1 MLQPIVDLWHRW
13 QKAARLASALFE
25 VFLSR
30 WAAANTTRV
39 HDGCSRIPK
48 HYTGKPKPHPQALT

>member
-1 MLQPIVDLWHRW
+1 VDLWHRW